1 MSRTTS
7 RPLLAVGVA
16 CVAGVLVACGGS
28 AGATSTTSPPTD
40 QSRWQA
46 QLDALPTV
54 DGASRSAHDAST
66 DGLTETFTVPSG
78 APACLQVLARLDA
91 SGYEVVAGAGA
102 DRVDPT
108 TCLTASAADG
118 VSTAAG
124 TATIL
129 AEGGSQITLSW
140 TATAYTVRATDT

>member
-1 MSRTTS
+1 MFRTS
-7 RPLLAVGVA
+7 PRPLLAAGVA
-16 CVAGVLVACGGS
+16 CVATVLVACGGS
-28 AGATSTTSPPTD
+28 GGAASSTSAPSD

-54 DGASRSAHDAST
+54 DGATRSAHDVGA

-91 SGYEVVAGAGA
+91 SGYEVVAGSAD

-108 TCLTASAADG
+108 TCLTATPADG
-118 VSTAAG
+118 VGTDAG
-124 TATIL
+124 AATIL
-129 AEGGSQITLSW
+129 AQGGSRITLSW
-140 TATAYTVRATDT
+140 TATAYTIRATDT